1 LVADKVPVK
10 EVLPPE
16 DIKALNQDQDTAGK
30 SDLKAARCHFRDVF
44 QNTVSK
50 ILTAKNIKV

>member
-10 EVLPPE
+10 EVPLPE
-16 DIKALNQDQDTAGK
+16 DIKALNQDQDTAEK
-30 SDLKAARCHFRDVF
+30 SDLKAARCHFRGVF